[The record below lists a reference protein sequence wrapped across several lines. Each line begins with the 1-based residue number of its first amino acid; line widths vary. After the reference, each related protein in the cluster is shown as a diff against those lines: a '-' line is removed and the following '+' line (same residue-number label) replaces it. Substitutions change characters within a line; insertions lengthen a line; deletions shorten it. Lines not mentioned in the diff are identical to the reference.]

1 MSSVKWVVILAA
13 GRDRMSEEK
22 QGMRLQKYMAL
33 CGVASRRHA
42 EEMIEQGLVQVNG
55 QTVREMG
62 ILVSED
68 DRVAVRG
75 QEIRPEEEKH
85 YILYYKPVGEVCT
98 VSDPEGRKTV
108 LDAFRGFPC
117 RLYPV
122 GRLDYDSEGLLI
134 LTNDGDLAA
143 YLTHPSHEVE
153 KSYIARVSL
162 SLSDE
167 EIRRLCQGVWVDGR
181 RTAPAKVRVL
191 RRDAFSTDI
200 LITIHEG
207 RNRQIRKM
215 VESVGHQVV
224 RLKRVRYGSIE
235 LGDMERGT
243 FRELTKDEVESLK
256 RHG

>member
-1 MSSVKWVVILAA
+1 M
-13 GRDRMSEEK
+13 GEESK
-22 QGMRLQKYMAL
+22 GMRLQKYMAL

-42 EEMIEQGLVQVNG
+42 EEMIADGLVQVNG

-62 ILVSED
+62 VLVSGD
-68 DRVAVRG
+68 DRVSVRG
-75 QEIRPEEEKH
+75 ETIRPEEQKR

-98 VSDPEGRKTV
+98 VSDPEGRRTV
-108 LDAFRGFPC
+108 MDAFRNFPC

-153 KSYIARVSL
+153 KSYIARVSM
-162 SLSDE
+162 SLEDD
-167 EIRRLCQGVWVDGR
+167 EIRKLCHGVWVDGR

-191 RRDAFSTDI
+191 RRDAFSTDV
-200 LITIHEG
+200 LITVHEG

-224 RLKRVRYGSIE
+224 RLKRVRYGGIE
-235 LGDMERGT
+235 LGDMERGA
-243 FRELTKDEVESLK
+243 FRELTGEEVESLK

>member
-1 MSSVKWVVILAA
+1 MAE
-13 GRDRMSEEK
+13 EEK
-22 QGMRLQKYMAL
+22 GMRLQKYMAL
-33 CGVASRRHA
+33 CGVASRRRA
-42 EEMIEQGLVQVNG
+42 ETMIADGLVQVNG

-62 ILVSED
+62 IIVTEN

-75 QEIRPEEEKH
+75 QVITPEQEKH
-85 YILYYKPVGEVCT
+85 YIVYYKPVGEVCT
-98 VSDPEGRKTV
+98 VSDPEGRRTV
-108 LDAFRGFPC
+108 MDAFRDFPC

-162 SLSDE
+162 SLE
-167 EIRRLCQGVWVDGR
+167 QEAIQKLCRGVWVDGR
-181 RTAPAKVRVL
+181 KTAPAKVRVL

-235 LGDMERGT
+235 LGDMPRGT
-243 FRELTKDEVESLK
+243 FRELTREEVESLK
-256 RHG
+256 KHG